1 MKVIVVA
8 HNPHWKEAFRAEKE
22 SIADALGDNAVAIH
36 HIGSTAIPGIFAK
49 PIIDILIAVKSLK
62 ELDEHSSK
70 LAQLGYEAKGEFGI
84 PGRRYFRK
92 DDAHEI
98 RTHQIHAFET
108 GDPNIARHLAFRDF
122 LIAHPPEAQV
132 YSKLK
137 QRLATLHPNDIEAY
151 IAGKDAY
158 VKEHEAKALDWVVGP
173 KGG

>member
-8 HNPHWKEAFRAEKE
+8 HDPRWKALFHAEKD
-22 SIADALGDNAVAIH
+22 SIADALDDNAVAIH
-36 HIGSTAIPGIFAK
+36 HIGSTAIPDIFSK
-49 PIIDILIAVKSLK
+49 PIIDILIEVKSLK
-62 ELDEHSSK
+62 QLDEHSSK

-92 DDAHEI
+92 NDAKEI
-98 RTHQIHAFET
+98 RTHQIHAFEV
-108 GDPNIARHLAFRDF
+108 GDSNIARHLAFRDF
-122 LIAHPPEAQV
+122 MIAHPPEAQV
-132 YSKLK
+132 YSELK

-158 VKEHEAKALDWVVGP
+158 VKEHEAKALDWMVGP